1 MGERVGSRIIG
12 LEGEQVPPSSVFLG
26 EMTLGPHYVTPL
38 VRGVGGL
45 GETRAGE
52 TASTVATSPPTL
64 NFPTLCI

>member
-38 VRGVGGL
+38 VRGAGGL
-45 GETRAGE
+45 GE